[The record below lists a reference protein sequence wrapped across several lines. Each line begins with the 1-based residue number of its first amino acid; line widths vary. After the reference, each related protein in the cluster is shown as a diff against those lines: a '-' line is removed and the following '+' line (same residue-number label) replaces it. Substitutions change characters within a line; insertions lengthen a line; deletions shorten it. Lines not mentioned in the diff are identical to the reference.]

1 VLLPLLFLLPPSST
15 APPFPPSLPCRSV
28 ALSPQTAPD
37 GVMTAVIDPGSGL
50 PPQASNASSSIVE
63 DDPMTPRADPARPH
77 PQHVPSSTNTSSSTI
92 RYAPSQPAISANQVV
107 ALAEEAMKAAREET
121 QRSISGGDAGASG
134 DLKPGVTIDLG
145 HKYIARIPDEMVDII
160 KDEIER

>member
-1 VLLPLLFLLPPSST
+1 L
-15 APPFPPSLPCRSV
+15 
-28 ALSPQTAPD
+28 Q
-37 GVMTAVIDPGSGL
+37 
-50 PPQASNASSSIVE
+50 Q
-63 DDPMTPRADPARPH
+63 
-77 PQHVPSSTNTSSSTI
+77 VPSNPNINISSSTI
-92 RYAPSQPAISANQVV
+92 RYAPTQAAISAGQVV

-121 QRSISGGDAGASG
+121 QRSVAGGDAVVNG